1 MKYHI
6 CTRGG
11 GGSSPTFVTN
21 VNDMMLRFILS
32 ILIKP
37 LEFLQWRSVEKG
49 ALMKSKL
56 RCTFGE
62 GYTSIYP
69 KV

>member
-37 LEFLQWRSVEKG
+37 LEFLQWSSVKKG
-49 ALMKSKL
+49 ALMRSKL
-56 RCTFGE
+56 RCRFEE